1 YSAESFSG
9 AGSLS
14 TVASQTHRGF
24 MVGLSTDP
32 FSQNYQSIEFGFNVR
47 SDKLLGVYESG
58 VSKGVFGSYAVGD
71 ELSIERLADGT
82 VQYLKNG
89 EVIYTS
95 LVNSDPTL
103 ALRADAS
110 FYHHGARLSDT
121 TLTEGSGPANLVTWG
136 HNVSRVVKVGVEG
149 PVSTT
154 YEDLNGDGV
163 VDAVLTSDDGS
174 IWTRL
179 GDGSGGFGEAVA
191 HGRGLTENGLVKTGA
206 GHGSWDR
213 GAYSLESFTGA
224 GVLTVNNFG
233 GAQVGFSSGANQ
245 TSSGATMDYAVR
257 VSAVGIREIYE
268 FGVLKGSYGF
278 HDFADELSIERQ
290 ADGTIRYLSN
300 GEVFYTSAI
309 ISDPLVRFRAD
320 ASISH
325 ISTHVGQV
333 DLSIDGGA
341 SKAVTWARDAN
352 LADLQ
357 PTGVVT
363 TTFADL
369 NGDGITDAI
378 LAGEDG
384 SLRTRLGDGAGG
396 FGEAKSQGR
405 DLATNAIEK
414 VGGSNGV
421 WDIGAYSAES
431 FSGAGSLSTVA
442 SQTHRGFMVGLSTD
456 PFSQNYQS

>member
-1 YSAESFSG
+1 
-9 AGSLS
+9 
-14 TVASQTHRGF
+14 
-24 MVGLSTDP
+24 
-32 FSQNYQSIEFGFNVR
+32 
-47 SDKLLGVYESG
+47 
-58 VSKGVFGSYAVGD
+58 
-71 ELSIERLADGT
+71 
-82 VQYLKNG
+82 NG
-89 EVIYTS
+89 EVFYTS
-95 LVNSDPTL
+95 LANSDPTL

-121 TLTEGSGPANLVTWG
+121 TLTEGSGPAKLVTWG
-136 HNVSRVVKVGVEG
+136 HNVSRAVKVGVEG
-149 PVSTT
+149 AVTT
-154 YEDLNGDGV
+154 SYEDLNGDGV

-179 GDGSGGFGEAVA
+179 GDGSGGFEEAVA

-213 GAYSLESFTGA
+213 GAYSVESFTGA

-245 TSSGATMDYAVR
+245 VSSGATMDYAVR

-268 FGVLKGSYGF
+268 FGVLKGSYGRY
-278 HDFADELSIERQ
+278 DFADELSIERQ
-290 ADGTIRYLSN
+290 ADGTIRYLNN

-333 DLSIDGGA
+333 DLSINGGA

-396 FGEAKSQGR
+396 FGEAYQLSGQKDDQTFNFVNGTAGNDTLSGSTGAEI
-405 DLATNAIEK
+405 LAGGAGDDNLNGAGGSDILSGGTGSDTFVFTSVGETNA
-414 VGGSNGV
+414 VV
-421 WDIGAYSAES
+421 TD
-431 FSGAGSLSTVA
+431 FDTSGASADVLQFESSVFADWNAVLTAASDDGADTTIVLDADSHVVLKGVLLSSL
-442 SQTHRGFMVGLSTD
+442 
-456 PFSQNYQS
+456 QSDDFVFI